1 MRSNSP
7 TILWYER
14 APRRKRLMHTPTM
27 DEKVI
32 ASPPSLDVPDTN
44 PCLIIG
50 SLPKSNRENIVRSI

>member
-1 MRSNSP
+1 
-7 TILWYER
+7 
-14 APRRKRLMHTPTM
+14 MHTPTM